1 MFHVFPIS
9 QTPPLFNPVT
19 QLSTPTPPGSVRV
32 PPMDITSHSPLFWNS
47 LICDKVGRKHCC
59 MEEDEDSMRVNRVL
73 QRDMRAK
80 AEYEPVTEVESLT
93 NKSNR
98 RNGDLGRGYESME
111 SLTEKMSRELVVK
124 EAKRLE
130 LEKKALEAEKKR
142 KLLEAK
148 YETPGTPLSCL
159 LLGALHIHCM

>member
-1 MFHVFPIS
+1 
-9 QTPPLFNPVT
+9 
-19 QLSTPTPPGSVRV
+19 
-32 PPMDITSHSPLFWNS
+32 
-47 LICDKVGRKHCC
+47 
-59 MEEDEDSMRVNRVL
+59 MRDNRVH

-80 AEYEPVTEVESLT
+80 AEYKPVKEVKSLT
-93 NKSNR
+93 NKRNR
-98 RNGDLGRGYESME
+98 RNGDLGRGCENIE

-148 YETPGTPLSCL
+148 YETPGTPLS
-159 LLGALHIHCM
+159 